1 MNNSNKIQYWDLD
14 EEHKLINEINNLTDI
29 NKILENHNRKLTGI
43 TMRIEKIIND
53 PEKKKKN
60 N

>member
-53 PEKKKKN
+53 PEKKKK
-60 N
+60 